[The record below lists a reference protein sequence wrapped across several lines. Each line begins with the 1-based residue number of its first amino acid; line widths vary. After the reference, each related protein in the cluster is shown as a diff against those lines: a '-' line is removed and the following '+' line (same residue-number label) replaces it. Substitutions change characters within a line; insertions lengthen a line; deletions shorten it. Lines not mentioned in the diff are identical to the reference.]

1 MARMAQLPESS
12 KASSVSSAEGQ
23 EVELGTRAN
32 REAAAVSSGPEPTPA
47 VSPVPA
53 ESAVLEVAKLPS
65 LVGQDIGDFAIL
77 EEVGRGGMGVVYKA
91 RQKSLDRIVALKML
105 LADYFQKPSRLQ
117 RFLAEARAA
126 ARLAHPNIVSIYQVG
141 ECAAGHYYIMEF
153 IDGRSLETVILQK
166 QQVPVGW
173 AVSLMIP
180 IAQAVHYA
188 HTQGIIHRD
197 LKPSNI
203 MIDRLRR
210 PVVLD
215 FGLAKFV
222 AESPTATKHGV
233 IMGTPAYMAPE
244 QAGEDQSQV
253 GPRADVYA
261 LGAVL
266 YHMLTG
272 RPPFLEKTAVKTVM
286 KVISAEPPVPIS
298 RFRNDVPA
306 KLEHI
311 CMKCLR
317 KRPEDRYAS
326 ADVVLGRLRRVY
338 AALPKKSS
346 DQPKRERPPRAML
359 VSQDTGNQI
368 RLVHPATLIGRSSE
382 CDIILRASDVS
393 KRHCRIL
400 LQGDQAV
407 VEDLSSSN
415 GTRVNGNEVD
425 RAPLAD
431 GDRLEIAGHAF
442 RFRRASRDE

>member
-1 MARMAQLPESS
+1 MAQGPESPEIS
-12 KASSVSSAEGQ
+12 PIPPPEGQ
-23 EVELGTRAN
+23 GVGLGPGVS
-32 REAAAVSSGPEPTPA
+32 REAAAVGSAPESSPA
-47 VSPVPA
+47 ASPMPA
-53 ESAVLEVAKLPS
+53 ESAVLESDRLPS

-105 LADYFQKPSRLQ
+105 LADYFQKPNRLQ

-141 ECAAGHYYIMEF
+141 ECAAGHYYTMEF

-180 IAQAVHYA
+180 VAQAVHYA

-222 AESPTATKHGV
+222 AESSTATKHGV

-244 QAGEDQSQV
+244 QAGEDQTLV

-286 KVISAEPPVPIS
+286 KVISAEPPLPIS

-317 KRPEDRYAS
+317 KLPEDRYAS

-338 AALPKKSS
+338 AALPKKPVAK
-346 DQPKRERPPRAML
+346 PKRDRQPLATL
-359 VSQDTGNQI
+359 VSQDTGDPI
-368 RLVHPATLIGRSSE
+368 RLTNPATLIGRSSE

-400 LQGDQAV
+400 LRGDQAE

-415 GTRVNGNEVD
+415 GTRVNGCEVD
-425 RAPLAD
+425 RAPLED
-431 GDRLEIAGHAF
+431 GDHLEIAGHAF
-442 RFRRASRDE
+442 RFRRPNREE

>member
-1 MARMAQLPESS
+1 MAHVPESPN
-12 KASSVSSAEGQ
+12 ASPLASPEGEGAEPVAG
-23 EVELGTRAN
+23 VN
-32 REAAAVSSGPEPTPA
+32 REAVAGGGPDSAPPA
-47 VSPVPA
+47 SPAPA
-53 ESAVLEVAKLPS
+53 ESAILGAARLPS
-65 LVGQDIGDFAIL
+65 LVGQDIGDFALL

-91 RQKSLDRIVALKML
+91 RQKSLDRIVAFKML

-141 ECAAGHYYIMEF
+141 ECSAGHYYTMEF
-153 IDGRSLETVILQK
+153 IEGRSLETVILQK
-166 QQVPVGW
+166 RQVPVGW

-180 IAQAVHYA
+180 VSQAVHYA

-222 AESPTATKHGV
+222 AESSTVTRQGV

-244 QAGEDQSQV
+244 QANEDQNQV

-272 RPPFLEKTAVKTVM
+272 RPPFLEATAVKTVM
-286 KVISAEPPVPIS
+286 KVISADPPVPIS
-298 RFRNDVPA
+298 KFRDDVPA
-306 KLEHI
+306 KLAHV

-317 KRPEDRYAS
+317 KPPEDRYAS
-326 ADVVLGRLRRVY
+326 AEAVLSRLRRVY
-338 AALPKKSS
+338 AALPKKPAGK
-346 DQPKRERPPRAML
+346 PKRERQPPAML
-359 VSQDTGNQI
+359 VSQDTGDQI
-368 RLVHPATLIGRSSE
+368 RLVHPVTLIGRSSE

-400 LQGDQAV
+400 LEADQAL

-415 GTRVNGNEVD
+415 GTRVNGRDVE
-425 RAPLAD
+425 RSPLGD
-431 GDRLEIAGHAF
+431 GDHLEIAGHAF
-442 RFRRASRDE
+442 RFRRPKQDE

>member
-1 MARMAQLPESS
+1 
-12 KASSVSSAEGQ
+12 
-23 EVELGTRAN
+23 
-32 REAAAVSSGPEPTPA
+32 
-47 VSPVPA
+47 
-53 ESAVLEVAKLPS
+53 
-65 LVGQDIGDFAIL
+65 
-77 EEVGRGGMGVVYKA
+77 
-91 RQKSLDRIVALKML
+91 
-105 LADYFQKPSRLQ
+105 
-117 RFLAEARAA
+117 
-126 ARLAHPNIVSIYQVG
+126 
-141 ECAAGHYYIMEF
+141 MEF
-153 IDGRSLETVILQK
+153 IEGRSLETVILQK
-166 QQVPVGW
+166 RQVPVGW

-180 IAQAVHYA
+180 VSQAVHYA

-222 AESPTATKHGV
+222 AESSTVTRQGV

-244 QAGEDQSQV
+244 QANEDQSQV

-272 RPPFLEKTAVKTVM
+272 RPPFLEATAVKTVM

-298 RFRNDVPA
+298 KFRDDVPA
-306 KLEHI
+306 KLEHV

-317 KRPEDRYAS
+317 KQPEDRYAS
-326 ADVVLGRLRRVY
+326 AEAVLSRLRRVY
-338 AALPKKSS
+338 AALPKKPAGK
-346 DQPKRERPPRAML
+346 PKRERQPPAML
-359 VSQDTGNQI
+359 VSQDTGDQI
-368 RLVHPATLIGRSSE
+368 RLVHPVTLIGRSSE

-400 LQGDQAV
+400 LEADQAL

-415 GTRVNGNEVD
+415 GTRVNGRDVE
-425 RAPLAD
+425 RSPLGD
-431 GDRLEIAGHAF
+431 GDHLEIAGHAF
-442 RFRRASRDE
+442 RFRRPRPDE